1 MGIIVISSYKP
12 LAGKEAGLFEVV
24 KTHVPILRELGLAT
38 ARPVNI
44 MRSSNGTIVE
54 VFEWVSKDAINE
66 AHKNPRVLQMWKEF
80 EAVCEYESLSNL
92 DESKHPFSE
101 FTPLN

>member
-12 LAGKEAGLFEVV
+12 KAGKDAELLEVV
-24 KTHVPILRELGLAT
+24 KSHVPILRELGLAT
-38 ARPVNI
+38 ERPVQI
-44 MRSSNGTIVE
+44 MRSANGTIVE
-54 VFEWVSKDAINE
+54 VFEWTSPDAIKK
-66 AHKNPRVLQMWKEF
+66 AHETPRVHEMWKEF

>member
-12 LAGKEAGLFEVV
+12 KPGKDAELLKVV
-24 KTHVPILRELGLAT
+24 RTHVPILRELGLAT
-38 ARPVNI
+38 GREVQI
-44 MRSSNGTIVE
+44 MKASDGTIVE
-54 VFEWVSKDAINE
+54 VFEWVSADAIKK
-66 AHKNPRVLQMWKEF
+66 AHETPRVHEMWKEF

-92 DESKHPFSE
+92 EESKHPFSE